1 MNRSPVVDIGTVIER
16 EQTRSFGV
24 LLIIAMALM
33 MMTEGYDLAAMAF
46 AAPALGRAWH
56 LDHGVLGPVFSS
68 FVFGTMIGA
77 FVLGYLGDV
86 IGRKR
91 VIILGSL
98 VLAVFTLAASLATE
112 LNQLLWLRFLGGIGI
127 GGVVPNAIAYITD
140 FAPKRQRATW
150 VTLMY
155 CGYTI
160 GSAVGGIIAAQLI
173 PMHGWQVVFV
183 IGGIAPILASIM
195 VAFVIPESIRFL
207 TVKGRHTDV
216 AKIIARS
223 APGVALT
230 PDTKFV
236 IAQEQVKSGSL
247 SELFAGSLRTI
258 TPVLWLVYI
267 ANSFAL
273 FFMNSWLPVLIERL
287 GLSPHDAALVTTMF
301 QIGGTV
307 GGLVLMRFVDTRGPI
322 IIAALPIIGIP
333 VVALIGT
340 GLPVP
345 MLWCFAFMSG
355 FTVVGTQ
362 SGLNAVASMIYP
374 TALRAKGTGTAVSI
388 QKIGAI
394 AGPLIGGML
403 ISAHVPI
410 AQVFYWGAVPVA
422 IVAVLAFLLGLLQR
436 SRECIVSDAISEKKG
451 VNLVV

>member
-1 MNRSPVVDIGTVIER
+1 MNRSSVVDIGTVIER
-16 EQTRSFGV
+16 EQTRGFGV
-24 LLIIAMALM
+24 LLIIAMAVM

-56 LDHGVLGPVFSS
+56 LEHGVLGPVFGA

-77 FVLGYLGDV
+77 FALGYLGDV
-86 IGRKR
+86 LGRKR

-98 VLAVFTLAASLATE
+98 ILAVFTFAASQATS
-112 LNQLLWLRFLGGIGI
+112 LDQLLWLRFLGGLGI
-127 GGVVPNAIAYITD
+127 GGVVPNAITYMTD

-160 GSAVGGIIAAQLI
+160 GSGIGGIIAAQFI
-173 PMHGWQVVFV
+173 PTYGWQVVFM
-183 IGGIAPILASIM
+183 IGGIAPTLAALMI
-195 VAFVIPESIRFL
+195 AFVIPESIRFL
-207 TVKGRHTDV
+207 TLKGRHADV
-216 AKIIARS
+216 AKIVARS
-223 APGVALT
+223 APGVPLT
-230 PDTKFV
+230 SGTKFV
-236 IAQEQVKSGSL
+236 IAEEPVKSGSL
-247 SELFAGSLRTI
+247 PELFAGSLRAI
-258 TPVLWLVYI
+258 TPILWLVYI

-273 FFMNSWLPVLIERL
+273 FFMNSWLPVLIERV
-287 GLSPHDAALVTTMF
+287 GLSPHDAALVTMMF
-301 QIGGTV
+301 QIGGTA
-307 GGLVLMRFVDTRGPI
+307 GGLALMRFVDTRGAI
-322 IIAALPIIGIP
+322 IITVLPIIGIP

-345 MLWCFAFMSG
+345 LLWCFAFLSG

-362 SGLNAVASMIYP
+362 SGLNAVASLIYP

-394 AGPLIGGML
+394 AGPLVGGML

-422 IVAVLAFLLGLLQR
+422 IVAVLAFTLGLLQR
-436 SRECIVSDAISEKKG
+436 GRERAAPDAISEKGIKHA
-451 VNLVV
+451 V

>member
-1 MNRSPVVDIGTVIER
+1 MSHSPVVDIGALIER
-16 EQTRSFGV
+16 EQTRRFGV
-24 LLIIAMALM
+24 MLIIAMAVV

-56 LDHGVLGPVFSS
+56 LDHGVLGPVFSA

-77 FVLGYLGDV
+77 FALGYLGDV
-86 IGRKR
+86 LGRKR

-98 VLAVFTLAASLATE
+98 VLAAFTLAASQATD
-112 LNQLLWLRFLGGIGI
+112 LTQLLWLRFLGGLGI
-127 GGVVPNAIAYITD
+127 GGVVPNAIAYMTD

-155 CGYTI
+155 CGYMI
-160 GSAVGGIIAAQLI
+160 GSSLGGIVAAQFI
-173 PMHGWQVVFV
+173 PAHGWQVVFM
-183 IGGIAPILASIM
+183 IGGIAPVLASIM
-195 VAFVIPESIRFL
+195 MAFVVPESIRYL
-207 TVKGRHTDV
+207 TVKGRHADV
-216 AKIIARS
+216 AKIVARS
-223 APGVALT
+223 APGVSLT
-230 PDTKFV
+230 PATKFV
-236 IAQEQVKSGSL
+236 IADEAVESGAF
-247 SELFAGSLRTI
+247 SELFAGPLRAI

-267 ANSFAL
+267 ASSFTL
-273 FFMNSWLPVLIERL
+273 FFMSSWLPVLIERV

-307 GGLVLMRFVDTRGPI
+307 GGLALMRFVDTRGAI
-322 IIAALPIIGIP
+322 VITVLPIVGIP

-345 MLWCFAFMSG
+345 LLWCFAFLSG

-362 SGLNAVASMIYP
+362 SGLNAVASLIYP
-374 TALRAKGTGTAVSI
+374 TALRAKGTGTAVGI

-403 ISAHVPI
+403 ISAQVPI
-410 AQVFYWGAVPVA
+410 AQVFYWVAVPVA
-422 IVAVLAFLLGLLQR
+422 IVAILAFVLGLLQR
-436 SRECIVSDAISEKKG
+436 SRERATPVATSEKG
-451 VNLVV
+451 MNHAV

>member
-16 EQTRSFGV
+16 DQTRGFGV
-24 LLIIAMALM
+24 RLIIAMAVM
-33 MMTEGYDLAAMAF
+33 MLAEGYDLAAMAF

-56 LDHGVLGPVFSS
+56 LEHGVLGPVFSA

-77 FVLGYLGDV
+77 FALGYLGDV
-86 IGRKR
+86 LGRKR
-91 VIILGSL
+91 VIVLGSL
-98 VLAVFTLAASLATE
+98 VLAVFTLAASQATD

-127 GGVVPNAIAYITD
+127 GGVVPNAITYMTD

-160 GSAVGGIIAAQLI
+160 GSGVGGIIAARFI
-173 PMHGWQVVFV
+173 PTHGWQVVFV
-183 IGGIAPILASIM
+183 IGGIAPVLAAIM
-195 VAFVIPESIRFL
+195 LAFVVPESIRFL
-207 TVKGRHTDV
+207 TLKGRHTDV
-216 AKIIARS
+216 AKIVARS

-230 PDTKFV
+230 PDTRFV
-236 IAQEQVKSGSL
+236 IAAEQVGSGSL
-247 SELFAGSLRTI
+247 SALCSGSLRTI
-258 TPVLWLVYI
+258 TPILWLVYI

-273 FFMNSWLPVLIERL
+273 FFMSSWLPVLIERT

-307 GGLVLMRFVDTRGPI
+307 GSLALMRFVDTRGAI
-322 IIAALPIIGIP
+322 IIAILPIIGTP

-340 GLPVP
+340 GLPTP
-345 MLWCFAFMSG
+345 LLWCFAFLSG

-362 SGLNAVASMIYP
+362 SGLNAVAAQIYP

-403 ISAHVPI
+403 ISAHVPVT
-410 AQVFYWGAVPVA
+410 QVFYWGAAPVA
-422 IVAVLAFLLGLLQR
+422 IVAVLAFILGRLQR
-436 SRECIVSDAISEKKG
+436 NREHALPDAIPETG
-451 VNLVV
+451 TRHVV